1 MKNQPIIL
9 ILFFLLTIVS
19 CKQPTE
25 APVEVV
31 EENTETA
38 DAPDYAAFDA
48 KVAVIRAFTKA
59 HEDEN
64 LALQTEL
71 LSDTLKYSP
80 PTYNGNKWLGKTEYL
95 AALKGYHKDF
105 DNIKF
110 TEGIAL
116 DDTTETAY
124 WSGSVYPEASASN
137 SPNAIRTY
145 GTWTA
150 KHTASGKEVGLKFY
164 GLTWINKDGKIVRST
179 SYFDA
184 SSLAAQIAK
193 K

>member
-1 MKNQPIIL
+1 MKNQSVL
-9 ILFFLLTIVS
+9 LVLFFLLTIVS
-19 CKQPTE
+19 CKQPTDT
-25 APVEVV
+25 PVEVV
-31 EENTETA
+31 EEITETA

-59 HEDEN
+59 HEEEN
-64 LALQTEL
+64 LAMQAEL

-95 AALKGYHKDF
+95 AALKGYHDNF
-105 DNIKF
+105 ENIKF
-110 TEGIAL
+110 TEGIVME
-116 DDTTETAY
+116 DTVDNAF
-124 WSGSVYPEASASN
+124 WSGSVYPESSASN
-137 SPNAIRTY
+137 SPDAIRIY

-164 GLTWINKDGKIVRST
+164 GLSWVNDAGKIVRTT

-184 SSLAAQIAK
+184 SSLNVQLAK
-193 K
+193 